1 MGELKFRLLKSED
14 DILPSYVGNL
24 HWQDLTDE
32 ELFVLTREGE
42 RDAFR
47 LIVERHQGTAF
58 HVAQKYVRSAEVA
71 REIVQEAFLWVYRSR
86 ERFDANKSFLAWF
99 YRILRN
105 NAVDTQR
112 RLASGTPGAAG
123 ELVGDFESFENSPEA
138 EASRL
143 ERLEFVRA
151 TLDSLPVRSSE
162 VLRLR
167 EFDRLS
173 CKEIGQSL
181 GISSGTVRWRLHH
194 ARKLFRQHWE
204 RIYGRE
210 TLGKNLL

>member
-1 MGELKFRLLKSED
+1 MGEPKLELLEPESGSPIAISEN
-14 DILPSYVGNL
+14 VQW
-24 HWQDLTDE
+24 HDLTDE

-42 RDAFR
+42 RGAFR
-47 LIVERHQGTAF
+47 LIVERHQGAAF

-71 REIVQEAFLWVYRSR
+71 REIVQEAFLRVYRSR
-86 ERFDANKSFLAWF
+86 ERFDASKSFLAWF

-112 RLASGTPGAAG
+112 RLASGTPGAAS
-123 ELVGDFESFENSPEA
+123 ELVGDFESRESGPEA

-151 TLDSLPVRSSE
+151 TLDSLPVQSSE

-173 CKEIGQSL
+173 CKEIGTSL

-204 RIYGRE
+204 RTYDRE
-210 TLGKNLL
+210 TPSAALL